1 MEERLVEINLSYE
14 QLNNEYSMLMGVLGA
29 SVSKH
34 LMDEH
39 LTCIWANN
47 YYYELIGYT
56 KSEYEAR
63 FQNQCDRYF
72 ETNPEGWKLLTE
84 KIKAS
89 LEGGEKG
96 YSVYLPMVYP
106 DGSPFWVKLQAVFT
120 DEYMYGYRVAYTTM
134 IDVTDMMQ
142 AQREQLRAQQ
152 NYETMTREQ
161 EMLMS
166 ALNVSVSSHLVD
178 EHYTCI
184 WANEF
189 YYKLIGYPKPKYEAL
204 FHNHADEYYGNNPEG
219 WELLTKKVESVLE
232 KGEDKYE
239 LIVPMKYEDGS
250 SYWVKLVSF
259 FTDRYV
265 DGYRTSYTVM
275 TDVTELVQT
284 KNELEMMMQAMK
296 VSVSKHKV
304 DEHFSVVWAN
314 DFYYQL
320 IGYTKSEYEA
330 RFHNHCD
337 EYFTDNPESWDILC
351 NKIDNMYA
359 AGEDSFEAYLP
370 MKLPG
375 GSSRWVKLVD
385 FFTNEYQDGKQ
396 LAYTTMIDV
405 TELLQA
411 QQDKSVAYEHVP
423 GFIVKY
429 RILPDRIV
437 IIDAS
442 SRIKDFFDVDLD
454 NLAAADFMGVLQPE
468 SRHIIEDRLPKL
480 RNREA
485 LELDE
490 SIRVR
495 DKYGRDCWLQLHGTC
510 IDSVADDPVY
520 LVVYIDI
527 TDITELRKLQ
537 HQLEERTEMLN
548 TALKAAKLANAAK
561 SDFLSR
567 MSHDIR
573 TPMNAIAGMT
583 EIADAHLR
591 EPERVKD
598 CLDKIRLS
606 SHHLLGLI
614 NDVLDMSQIESGK
627 VSIHMASLSLPE
639 LIREIIMITLPN
651 IRTKQQTFKVHLL
664 NVRQEHFYSD
674 ELRLRQILLN
684 LLSNASKFT
693 PEYGEIIFEVEQLP
707 GNSAL
712 SFTISDTGPGIKEDF
727 QEHIF
732 ETFARESDSRTDRI
746 EGSGLG
752 LAIVKRLTE
761 LMGGDIR
768 LDSLPGHGSTFCV
781 TLPMQYSNILDIPTE
796 HIGDKERILL
806 VDSDPVVLKDAQEA
820 LSSLGA
826 EADCAKNVGE
836 AAAHICGRRQAGEKY
851 QMVIIDWEI
860 LRREELGALEQ
871 IRREYA
877 GALPL
882 LIVSAYDWSEI
893 KDGMTAGIDGY
904 IEKPFFQS
912 TFQNCMQK
920 YINGAE
926 ISSHETAAYD
936 FHDKTILLAEDNELN
951 REIAMELLGG
961 FGARLEAAVNGR
973 EALRLFQESSPGYYS
988 LILMDIQMPVMNGY
1002 EAASAIRALDRTD
1015 ARTVPIIAMTADA
1028 FVEDIRNAEAV
1039 GMNGHM
1045 AKPLSFDTLALE
1057 IEKYLASA
1065 EC

>member
-1 MEERLVEINLSYE
+1 MEINLSYE

-34 LMDEH
+34 LVDEH
-39 LTCIWANN
+39 LTCIWAND

-56 KSEYEAR
+56 KAEYEER

-72 ETNPEGWKLLTE
+72 ENNPEGWKILMD
-84 KIKAS
+84 KIEAS
-89 LEGGEKG
+89 LADGEKG

-106 DGSPFWVKLQAVFT
+106 NGSPFWIRLQAVFT
-120 DEYMYGYRVAYTTM
+120 DEYMEGYQVAYTTM
-134 IDVTDMMQ
+134 VDVTEMMQ
-142 AQREQLRAQQ
+142 VQKEQMRAQK

-178 EHYTCI
+178 EHFTCV

-189 YYKLIGYPKPKYEAL
+189 YYKLIGYPKTKYEAL
-204 FHNHADEYYGNNPEG
+204 FHNHADEYYSNNPEG
-219 WELLTKKVESVLE
+219 WEVLTKKVASVLE
-232 KGEDKYE
+232 MGEDKYE

-259 FTDRYV
+259 FTDQYV

-304 DEHFSVVWAN
+304 DEHFSLVWAN
-314 DFYYQL
+314 EFYYQL
-320 IGYTKSEYEA
+320 IGYTKPEYEA
-330 RFHNHCD
+330 RFHDYCD
-337 EYFTDNPESWDILC
+337 EYFMDNLETWDILC
-351 NKIDNMYA
+351 NKVDSMYS

-370 MKLPG
+370 LKLPG

-411 QQDKSVAYEHVP
+411 QQDKTVAYEHVP

-429 RILPDRIV
+429 RILPDRIMM
-437 IIDAS
+437 IDAS
-442 SRIKDFFDVDLD
+442 SRIKDFFDVDLN
-454 NLAAADFMGVLQPE
+454 NLSAADFMGVLHPDSRQAVDALLPE
-468 SRHIIEDRLPKL
+468 L

-490 SIRVR
+490 SIRVK

-510 IDSVADDPVY
+510 IDSIADDPVY

-548 TALKAAKLANAAK
+548 TALEAAKLANAAK

-583 EIADAHLR
+583 EIADAHLQ
-591 EPERVKD
+591 EPERVRD
-598 CLDKIRLS
+598 CLHKIRLS
-606 SHHLLGLI
+606 SHHLLDLI

-627 VSIHMASLSLPE
+627 VSIHAASFSLPE

-651 IRTKQQTFKVHLL
+651 VRTKHQIFKVHLR
-664 NVRQEHFYSD
+664 NVRQEHFYND

-693 PEYGEIIFEVEQLP
+693 PEYGQIIFEVEQLS
-707 GNSAL
+707 GSSAL
-712 SFTISDTGPGIKEDF
+712 SFTIADTGPGIKAEF

-732 ETFARESDSRTDRI
+732 ETFARERDSRTDRI

-761 LMGGDIR
+761 LLGGDVQ
-768 LDSLPGHGSTFCV
+768 LDSLPGQGTTFHV
-781 TLPMQYSNILDIPTE
+781 TLPMQPIENPPIRYTGE
-796 HIGDKERILL
+796 KEGILL
-806 VDSDPVVLKDAQEA
+806 VDADPVVLMDAQQT
-820 LSSLGA
+820 LRSLGA
-826 EADCAKNVGE
+826 EADCAENLNE
-836 AAAHICGRRQAGEKY
+836 ALSHIRDRYPSGHGY
-851 QMVIIDWEI
+851 QMIIMDWNMLRQDDRDMIEQ
-860 LRREELGALEQ
+860 LRREFTGET
-871 IRREYA
+871 
-877 GALPL
+877 PL
-882 LIVSAYDWSEI
+882 LIISAYDWSEI
-893 KDGMTAGIDGY
+893 KNEMAAGIDGY

-912 TFQNCMQK
+912 TFRDCMLK
-920 YINGAE
+920 YLKGEE
-926 ISSHETAAYD
+926 ISSHETTAYD
-936 FHDKTILLAEDNELN
+936 FHDKTFLLVEDNELN
-951 REIAMELLGG
+951 REIALELLGG
-961 FGARLEAAVNGR
+961 FGASLEAAANGE
-973 EALRLFQESSPGYYS
+973 EALRLFQASAPGYYS

-1002 EAASAIRALDRTD
+1002 ESARAIRALSRPD
-1015 ARTVPIIAMTADA
+1015 AGTVPIIAMTADA
-1028 FVEDIRNAEAV
+1028 FVEDIRNAEAA

-1057 IEKYLASA
+1057 IEKYLTSA

>member
-1 MEERLVEINLSYE
+1 MEESQVEINLSYE

-34 LMDEH
+34 LVDEH
-39 LTCIWANN
+39 LTCIWAND

-56 KSEYEAR
+56 KAEYEER

-72 ETNPEGWKLLTE
+72 ENNPEGWKILMD
-84 KIKAS
+84 KIEAS
-89 LEGGEKG
+89 LADGEKG

-106 DGSPFWVKLQAVFT
+106 NGSPFWIRLQAVFT
-120 DEYMYGYRVAYTTM
+120 DEYMEGYQVAYTTM
-134 IDVTDMMQ
+134 VDVTEMMQ
-142 AQREQLRAQQ
+142 VQKEQMRAQK

-178 EHYTCI
+178 EHFTCV

-189 YYKLIGYPKPKYEAL
+189 YYKLIGYPKTKYEAL
-204 FHNHADEYYGNNPEG
+204 FHNHADEYYSNNPEG
-219 WELLTKKVESVLE
+219 WEVLTKKVASVLE
-232 KGEDKYE
+232 MGEDKYE

-259 FTDRYV
+259 FTDQYV

-304 DEHFSVVWAN
+304 DEHFSLVWAN
-314 DFYYQL
+314 EFYYQL
-320 IGYTKSEYEA
+320 IGYTKPEYEA
-330 RFHNHCD
+330 RFHDHCD
-337 EYFTDNPESWDILC
+337 EYFMDNLETWDILC
-351 NKIDNMYA
+351 NKVDSMYS

-370 MKLPG
+370 LKLPG

-411 QQDKSVAYEHVP
+411 QQDKTVAYEHVP

-429 RILPDRIV
+429 RILPDRIMM
-437 IIDAS
+437 IDAS
-442 SRIKDFFDVDLD
+442 SRIKDFFDVDLN
-454 NLAAADFMGVLQPE
+454 NLSAADFMGVLHPDSRQAVDALLPE
-468 SRHIIEDRLPKL
+468 L

-490 SIRVR
+490 SIRVK

-510 IDSVADDPVY
+510 IDSIADDPVY

-548 TALKAAKLANAAK
+548 TALEAAKLANAAK

-583 EIADAHLR
+583 EIADAHLQ
-591 EPERVKD
+591 EPERVRD
-598 CLDKIRLS
+598 CLHKIRLS
-606 SHHLLGLI
+606 SHHLLDLI

-627 VSIHMASLSLPE
+627 VSIHAASFSLPE

-651 IRTKQQTFKVHLL
+651 VRTKHQIFKVHLR
-664 NVRQEHFYSD
+664 NVRQEHFYND

-693 PEYGEIIFEVEQLP
+693 PEYGQIIFEVEQLS
-707 GNSAL
+707 GSSAL
-712 SFTISDTGPGIKEDF
+712 SFTIADTGPGIKAEF

-732 ETFARESDSRTDRI
+732 ETFARERDSRTDRI

-761 LMGGDIR
+761 LLGGDVQ
-768 LDSLPGHGSTFCV
+768 LDSLPGQGTTFHV
-781 TLPMQYSNILDIPTE
+781 TLPMQPIENPPIRYTGE
-796 HIGDKERILL
+796 KEGILL
-806 VDSDPVVLKDAQEA
+806 VDADPVVLMDAQQT
-820 LSSLGA
+820 LRSLGA
-826 EADCAKNVGE
+826 EADCAENLNE
-836 AAAHICGRRQAGEKY
+836 ALSHIRDQYPSGHGY
-851 QMVIIDWEI
+851 QMIIMDWNMLRQDDRDMIEQ
-860 LRREELGALEQ
+860 LRREFTGET
-871 IRREYA
+871 
-877 GALPL
+877 PL
-882 LIVSAYDWSEI
+882 LIISAYDWSEI
-893 KDGMTAGIDGY
+893 KNEMAAGIDGY

-912 TFQNCMQK
+912 TFRDCMLK
-920 YINGAE
+920 YLKGEE
-926 ISSHETAAYD
+926 ISSHETTAYD
-936 FHDKTILLAEDNELN
+936 FHDKTFLLVEDNELN
-951 REIAMELLGG
+951 REIALELLGG
-961 FGARLEAAVNGR
+961 FGASLEAAANGE
-973 EALRLFQESSPGYYS
+973 EALRLFQASAPGYYS

-1002 EAASAIRALDRTD
+1002 ESARAIRALSRPD
-1015 ARTVPIIAMTADA
+1015 AGTVPIIAMTADA
-1028 FVEDIRNAEAV
+1028 FVEDIRNAEAA

-1045 AKPLSFDTLALE
+1045 AKPLSFDTLALK
-1057 IEKYLASA
+1057 IEKYLTSA

>member
-1 MEERLVEINLSYE
+1 MEINLSYE

-34 LMDEH
+34 LLDEH
-39 LTCIWANN
+39 LTCIWAND

-56 KSEYEAR
+56 KAEYEAR

-72 ETNPEGWKLLTE
+72 DNNPEGWKILTD
-84 KIKAS
+84 KIEVS
-89 LEGGEKG
+89 LAGGEKG

-106 DGSPFWVKLQAVFT
+106 NGALFWIRLQAVFT
-120 DEYMYGYRVAYTTM
+120 DEYMDGHQVAYTTM
-134 IDVTDMMQ
+134 VDVTEMMQ
-142 AQREQLRAQQ
+142 VQKEQMRAQK

-178 EHYTCI
+178 EHFTCI

-204 FHNHADEYYGNNPEG
+204 FHNHADEYYSNNPEG
-219 WELLTKKVESVLE
+219 WEALTKKVASVLE

-239 LIVPMKYEDGS
+239 MIVPMKYEDGT

-259 FTDRYV
+259 FTDQYV
-265 DGYRTSYTVM
+265 NGYRTSYTVM

-304 DEHFSVVWAN
+304 DEHFSLVWAN
-314 DFYYQL
+314 EFYYQL

-330 RFHNHCD
+330 RFHDRCD
-337 EYFTDNPESWDILC
+337 EYFMDNLETWDILC
-351 NKIDNMYA
+351 NKIDSMST

-370 MKLPG
+370 LKLPG

-411 QQDKSVAYEHVP
+411 QRDKSVAYEHVP

-437 IIDAS
+437 MIDAS

-454 NLAAADFMGVLQPE
+454 NLSDVDFMGVLHPDSRRAVENLLPE
-468 SRHIIEDRLPKL
+468 L

-490 SIRVR
+490 SIRVK

-510 IDSVADDPVY
+510 IDPIADDPVY

-548 TALKAAKLANAAK
+548 TALETAKLANAAK

-583 EIADAHLR
+583 EIADAHLQ
-591 EPERVKD
+591 EPERVRD
-598 CLDKIRLS
+598 CLHKIRLS
-606 SHHLLGLI
+606 SHHLLDLI

-627 VSIHMASLSLPE
+627 VSIHAASFSLPE

-651 IRTKQQTFKVHLL
+651 VRTKHQIFKVHLR
-664 NVRQEHFYSD
+664 NIRQEHFYSD

-693 PEYGEIIFEVEQLP
+693 PEYGQIVFEVEHMP
-707 GNSAL
+707 EDSAL
-712 SFTISDTGPGIKEDF
+712 FFTIADTGPGI
-727 QEHIF
+727 
-732 ETFARESDSRTDRI
+732 
-746 EGSGLG
+746 
-752 LAIVKRLTE
+752 
-761 LMGGDIR
+761 
-768 LDSLPGHGSTFCV
+768 
-781 TLPMQYSNILDIPTE
+781 N
-796 HIGDKERILL
+796 
-806 VDSDPVVLKDAQEA
+806 EA
-820 LSSLGA
+820 
-826 EADCAKNVGE
+826 
-836 AAAHICGRRQAGEKY
+836 
-851 QMVIIDWEI
+851 
-860 LRREELGALEQ
+860 
-871 IRREYA
+871 
-877 GALPL
+877 
-882 LIVSAYDWSEI
+882 
-893 KDGMTAGIDGY
+893 
-904 IEKPFFQS
+904 F
-912 TFQNCMQK
+912 
-920 YINGAE
+920 
-926 ISSHETAAYD
+926 
-936 FHDKTILLAEDNELN
+936 
-951 REIAMELLGG
+951 
-961 FGARLEAAVNGR
+961 
-973 EALRLFQESSPGYYS
+973 
-988 LILMDIQMPVMNGY
+988 
-1002 EAASAIRALDRTD
+1002 
-1015 ARTVPIIAMTADA
+1015 
-1028 FVEDIRNAEAV
+1028 
-1039 GMNGHM
+1039 
-1045 AKPLSFDTLALE
+1045 
-1057 IEKYLASA
+1057 
-1065 EC
+1065 